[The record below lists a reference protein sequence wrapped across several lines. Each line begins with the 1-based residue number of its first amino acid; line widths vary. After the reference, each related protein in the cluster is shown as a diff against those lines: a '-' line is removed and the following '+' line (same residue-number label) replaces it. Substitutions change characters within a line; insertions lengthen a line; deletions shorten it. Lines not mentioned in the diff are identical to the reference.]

1 MRMANLAAVKSILAN
16 IVFFGKP
23 NSLRRRDGHPCNLC
37 RRNPAAPPKGAAMI
51 VVAIDIGGTFTD
63 LVGFDDKAGRFAE
76 AKSLT
81 TPADLSRG
89 ILDCISKSG
98 IKAEA
103 IAELIHGSTTA
114 INTLIEHKG
123 AKTGLIVTSG
133 TRDVYIIGRGN
144 RPESYNLFFHRHQ
157 PLVPRHLTREV
168 EERVMGSGEVY
179 RPLNKASVTEACR
192 ALAAEGVEAVA
203 VCLIHAYA
211 NPDHER
217 IVGAA
222 VREALPHAYLSLS
235 HDILREYREFERM
248 STTVVNAYIG
258 PKVGG
263 YVRSLKSSLGA
274 VGFRGELSIMRS
286 NGGVMTP
293 EVATERPV
301 AMMESGPVGGI
312 IASARVGEKL
322 GFANV
327 ISFDMGG
334 TTAKTSLVRDGEP
347 TLAPGYYVG
356 GYASGH
362 PVMLPMIDVV
372 EVGAGGGSIAWTD
385 DIGALKVG
393 PQSSGADPGP
403 ICYRGGG
410 TEPTITDANVVLG
423 RLDPHNFLGGQMM
436 LDADGARAG
445 IELKIAKPLGM
456 DVIAAAQAIVD
467 ISTSKMSLAVREVS
481 VEKGYDPRDF
491 VLVASGGAGPLHVCA
506 IAREL
511 HIPKVIV
518 PLFPSH
524 FSALGMLLA
533 DERHDFIRTFYC
545 DLASLD
551 FKALAAVHDEMARDA
566 KKSLR
571 HSAHAQWQIEL
582 DLRYVGQEF
591 TLAVP
596 ITYEAIKR
604 GDRQKIRSAFDA
616 LYEHRYAHHS
626 PDEPVEMVNIRLA
639 AIGKRAKLSFPTLR
653 KTAAA
658 KPKRREVYLGDTRK
672 PLSCPIHQRG
682 DLGAGARIAGPAL
695 IEEHGT
701 TTALFAL
708 DRCTVARSG
717 ELIIDVGGAK

>member
-1 MRMANLAAVKSILAN
+1 
-16 IVFFGKP
+16 
-23 NSLRRRDGHPCNLC
+23 
-37 RRNPAAPPKGAAMI
+37 MI

-63 LVGFDDKAGRFAE
+63 LVGFDDKAGRFVE

-81 TPADLSRG
+81 TPHELTQG
-89 ILDCISKSG
+89 ILDCIRKSG
-98 IKAEA
+98 IGAGA
-103 IAELIHGSTTA
+103 IDELIHGSTTA
-114 INTLIEHKG
+114 INTLIERKG

-133 TRDVYIIGRGN
+133 TRDVYIVGRGN
-144 RPESYNLFFHRHQ
+144 RPEAYNLFFHRHR

-168 EERVMGSGEVY
+168 EERLLSSGEVF

-203 VCLIHAYA
+203 VCLLHSYVD
-211 NPDHER
+211 PTHER
-217 IVGAA
+217 IAGQM
-222 VREALPHAYLSLS
+222 VRETLPHAYLSLS
-235 HDILREYREFERM
+235 HDILREYREFERL

-263 YVRSLKSSLGA
+263 YVSNLKSRLGEA
-274 VGFRGELSIMRS
+274 GFAGELSIMRS

-293 EVATERPV
+293 EVATARPV

-322 GFANV
+322 GFADV

-372 EVGAGGGSIAWTD
+372 EVGAGGGSIAWID
-385 DIGALKVG
+385 EVGALKVG
-393 PQSSGADPGP
+393 PQSAGADPGP

-423 RLDPHNFLGGQMM
+423 RLDPQNFLGGEIV
-436 LDADGARAG
+436 LDAAGARAG
-445 IELKIAKPLGM
+445 IEHKIAGPLRI
-456 DVIAAAQAIVD
+456 DTVAAAQAI
-467 ISTSKMSLAVREVS
+467 IEIAIAKMSLAVREVS

-533 DERHDFIRTFYC
+533 DERHDFTRTFYC
-545 DLASLD
+545 DLAGVD
-551 FKALAAVHDEMARDA
+551 FKALLAIYDEMANEA

-571 HSAHAQWQIEL
+571 HARDAEWQVAL

-591 TLAVP
+591 TLSVP
-596 ITYEAIKR
+596 VSRDAIKN
-604 GDRQKIRSAFDA
+604 GERQKIRAAFDK
-616 LYEHRYAHHS
+616 LYEHRYSHHS

-639 AIGKRAKLSFPTLR
+639 AIGKRQKLRFPRL
-653 KTAAA
+653 
-658 KPKRREVYLGDTRK
+658 PKRVATKASRRREVYLGDARK
-672 PLSCPIHQRG
+672 LVSCPVYQRG
-682 DLGAGARIAGPAL
+682 ELGAGVRIKGPAL

-701 TTALFAL
+701 TTVLFVN
-708 DRCTVARSG
+708 DRCTVAPSG
-717 ELIIDVGGAK
+717 ELIIDVGGA